1 MCKTK
6 STPRNTHSQ
15 HRRSIG
21 NIHQVAD
28 NTDSDNDIEAP
39 LALGNNSDLEED
51 IHVFRIKGQSNM
63 YDKKIN
69 HSNLQVIID
78 SSSLLNILDEKSY
91 TNIKRS
97 LFLAVSTT
105 KIFAYGS
112 KQPLLLLGTFKAT
125 VQANR

>member
-6 STPRNTHSQ
+6 STPRNTH
-15 HRRSIG
+15 
-21 NIHQVAD
+21 QVAD
-28 NTDSDNDIEAP
+28 NTDSNNDIEAP

-63 YDKKIN
+63 YDIKIN